1 MTREEQL
8 ALVQSYIEKWKSLL
22 RIDDWDIHPKVVD
35 AHELN
40 GDQDAQVTY
49 VLHNKI
55 ALVKIA
61 DINTFEPDAWNGFGC
76 IEKAVIHELLH
87 LVLAGME
94 YAWSDIAETLSPS
107 AREIAEKNWELA
119 SEQPVALMTN
129 VLYDLKGGD

>member
-1 MTREEQL
+1 MTKEEQL
-8 ALVQSYIEKWKSLL
+8 TKVQLYIEKWQSIL
-22 RIDDWDIHPKVVD
+22 RINDWEIRSKVVD
-35 AHELN
+35 ASELN

-61 DINTFEPDAWNGFGC
+61 DINTFEPDVWNGFGC

-107 AREIAEKNWELA
+107 AREIAEKNWKLA

>member
-1 MTREEQL
+1 MTKKSNCKG
-8 ALVQSYIEKWKSLL
+8 AIVIEKWQSIL
-22 RIDDWDIHPKVVD
+22 RINDWEIRSKVVD
-35 AHELN
+35 ASELN

-61 DINTFEPDAWNGFGC
+61 DINTFEPDVWNGFGC

-107 AREIAEKNWELA
+107 AREIAGEELNLA

-129 VLYDLKGGD
+129 VL